1 MNRKKAVVCSV
12 TAILVL
18 VISQLVAG
26 LLSNVFGS
34 VGVPKVICNA
44 LAGIIYFTVTL
55 IIVAVFYGK
64 IMHLD
69 VKELGIKKFSIKNK
83 WILIG
88 LILPIAVEIFYIL
101 MISGKYLPS
110 GMSNKKIAET
120 LSLGIIY
127 TGLGTGFVEEIV
139 FRGIIFRSLEK
150 AWNTKIAVIVPSVL
164 FGIVHILG
172 KSFSVGSALLV
183 ILAGTA
189 VGIMFSMITI
199 ESGSIWCNGLVHAF
213 WNMIIIGDGL
223 SIGEKADKLSVANY
237 VLDTNKFA
245 LTGGEFG
252 IESSVVALVGYIIVT
267 VIAVYMIKRERH
279 LNTLPA

>member
-26 LLSNVFGS
+26 LLSNVFGA

-110 GMSNKKIAET
+110 G
-120 LSLGIIY
+120 SLGIVY
-127 TGLGTGFVEEIV
+127 TGLGAGFVEEIV

-267 VIAVYMIKRERH
+267 VIAVYMIKREKH
-279 LNTLPA
+279 LSTLPA